1 MIEIGRL
8 AVKIAGR
15 DAGLKCVIVDILD
28 NNLVLIDGETRR
40 RKCNIK
46 HLELLPKV
54 IKIKQKSDH
63 AAVVTEFKKL
73 GSEIKDKKSKKAAER
88 PKKQKVK
95 KEKPVKDKKEV
106 KKPAKKA
113 EVKEVTKEKKE
124 TVVETKPEVKKE
136 VPVKK
141 EK

>member
-15 DAGLKCVIVDILD
+15 DAGLKCVIIDILD

-46 HLELLPKV
+46 HLELLPKI

-63 AAVVTEFKKL
+63 AAVVAEFKKL

-95 KEKPVKDKKEV
+95 KVKPVKKEV
-106 KKPAKKA
+106 KKPAKKS
-113 EVKEVTKEKKE
+113 EVKEVTKEKKQA
-124 TVVETKPEVKKE
+124 VVEKKLEVKKE
-136 VPVKK
+136 APVKK